1 MQRLLDTCMTLSL
14 SLYLAGVSV
23 GHLHDSLSGHLH
35 DDDLHDDDGTLVP
48 AALFF
53 VSPEMEMLGAWF
65 RGASSR
71 YSIYYAVYLL

>member
-1 MQRLLDTCMTLSL
+1 M
-14 SLYLAGVSV
+14 AV
-23 GHLHDSLSGHLH
+23 GGAEADAAAVGHLH
-35 DDDLHDDDGTLVP
+35 DDDGTPVP

-65 RGASSR
+65 RGAPAR

>member
-1 MQRLLDTCMTLSL
+1 MTLSL

-23 GHLHDSLSGHLH
+23 GHLHDSLSGH
-35 DDDLHDDDGTLVP
+35 LHDDDGTLVP